1 MLPMRTAV
9 TPDESNLVRKSVLP
23 PTFRP
28 QDVSTGAIFQVGAF
42 QVKTQG
48 FGRPGIAGERCR
60 NVRVTNNI
68 HMKQEL
74 ERDAPEV
81 DVFLGRVISRG
92 LNDPPSFQVPLFGI
106 LLRGADTAVGFGQIE
121 EFDLFFPDGASR
133 LRKEDLG
140 GLGSQGDRVAM
151 AILVSRLQGLAGV
164 SREASFRLALW
175 SKKRVWE

>member
-1 MLPMRTAV
+1 
-9 TPDESNLVRKSVLP
+9 
-23 PTFRP
+23 
-28 QDVSTGAIFQVGAF
+28 
-42 QVKTQG
+42 
-48 FGRPGIAGERCR
+48 
-60 NVRVTNNI
+60 
-68 HMKQEL
+68 MKQEL

-133 LRKEDLG
+133 LLKEDLG
-140 GLGSQGDRVAM
+140 ALGSRGDRVAM

-175 SKKRVWE
+175 SGKGSGSDDCVEVQPFDVILDLNAASDSALAATETALTRIFPSASMRSKPSKSGAICSATAS